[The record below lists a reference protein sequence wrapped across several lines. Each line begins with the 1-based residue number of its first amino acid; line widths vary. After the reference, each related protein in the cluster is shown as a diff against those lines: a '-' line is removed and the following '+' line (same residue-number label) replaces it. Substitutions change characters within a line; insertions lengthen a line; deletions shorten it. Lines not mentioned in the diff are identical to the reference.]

1 MTQNRTTNDRMTP
14 WQRWPSERRTGRNG
28 APPTPPDGFASWTP
42 APDRGPALDILA
54 AADADRIPDLVP
66 IRYGRMVQSSFAFL
80 RGSAAVMAADL
91 ASAPVAGLRVQLCGD
106 AHLLNFGGFATPER
120 NLVFDV
126 NDFDETIPG
135 PFEWDVAR
143 LTASIAVARCGL
155 GADADIAERGAR
167 RAARSYCRAMAGYAE
182 QSVLDVWYAQID
194 AAEVA
199 TTMRHLPPTA
209 MNKIARKARSHTSAK
224 LLPRLADLT
233 AEGGRIRHQPPLVV
247 SVPEDTYG
255 DAITELMLTY
265 RESLRDAV
273 VGLVDRLQVADV
285 AHKVVG
291 VGSVG
296 TRCLIVLLF
305 GRDHTDPV
313 FLQVKEATESVL
325 APYVG
330 ASAYA
335 HQGQRVV
342 EGQRAIQAASD
353 VFLGWASGDGRHAYV
368 RQLRDMKLSPDLTR
382 LDRSSFDDYARLCGR
397 TLARAHARTG
407 DPVAIAAYLDD
418 GDDFARAMG
427 SFAIRY
433 VDVTTADHATLE
445 AAIAD
450 GAIVADR
457 DH

>member
-1 MTQNRTTNDRMTP
+1 MTAMATLT
-14 WQRWPSERRTGRNG
+14 ERADEGRACRG
-28 APPTPPDGFASWTP
+28 LTPPDGFAGWEP
-42 APDRGPALDILA
+42 ASDRGPALDILT
-54 AADADRIPDLVP
+54 ADDPNRIPQLVP
-66 IRYGRMVQSSFAFL
+66 IRYGRMVQSPFAFL

-126 NDFDETIPG
+126 NDFDETLPG

-143 LTASIAVARCGL
+143 LVASIAVAGCWL
-155 GADADIAERGAR
+155 GADIDTAERGAR
-167 RAARSYCRAMAGYAE
+167 RAARAYCRAMATHAE
-182 QSVLDVWYAQID
+182 QTVLEVWYAQID
-194 AAEVA
+194 ADAVA
-199 TTMRHLPPTA
+199 ATMRHVPAQTLT
-209 MNKIARKARSHTSAK
+209 KIAHKARSHTSAK

-247 SVPEDTYG
+247 ALPEDTYG
-255 DAITELMLTY
+255 PALTEMMVTY
-265 RESLRDAV
+265 RESLRDHV
-273 VGLVDRLQVADV
+273 VGLVDRLEVADV

-305 GRDHTDPV
+305 GRDHSEPV
-313 FLQVKEATESVL
+313 FLQVKQAKESVL

-335 HQGQRVV
+335 HQGRRVV

-353 VFLGWASGDGRHAYV
+353 VFLGWTAGDGTEAYV
-368 RQLRDMKLSPDLTR
+368 RQLRDMKFSTDLTR
-382 LDRSSFDDYARLCGR
+382 LDRKSFDDYARLCGQ

-418 GDDFARAMG
+418 GDAFAQAMG
-427 SFAIRY
+427 SFAVRY
-433 VDVTTADHATLE
+433 SDVTRQDHASLE

-450 GAIVADR
+450 GTVVADR

>member
-1 MTQNRTTNDRMTP
+1 MATP
-14 WQRWPSERRTGRNG
+14 DERAEDGRERRT
-28 APPTPPDGFASWTP
+28 ATPPDSFATWAPASDRTP
-42 APDRGPALDILA
+42 ALEILIA
-54 AADADRIPDLVP
+54 GNADRIPSLVP
-66 IRYGRMVQSSFAFL
+66 IRFGRMVLSPFTFL

-143 LTASIAVARCGL
+143 LAASVAVAACWFGV
-155 GADADIAERGAR
+155 DAATAERAAR
-167 RAARSYCRAMAGYAE
+167 RAARAYCRAMAEYAE
-182 QSVLDVWYAQID
+182 QSVLDVWYARID

-199 TTMRHLPPTA
+199 ATMRHLPPNA
-209 MNKIARKARSHTSAK
+209 ISKIARKARSHTSAR

-233 AEGGRIRHQPPLVV
+233 VEGGRIRHQPPLVV
-247 SVPEDTYG
+247 AMPQDTYG
-255 DAITELMLTY
+255 DAVTELMTTY
-265 RESLRDAV
+265 RESLRDSV
-273 VGLVDRLQVADV
+273 VGLVDRLHVADV

-305 GRDHTDPV
+305 GRDQNEPV
-313 FLQVKEATESVL
+313 FLQVKEAGESVL

-330 ASAYA
+330 ASAYD
-335 HQGQRVV
+335 HGGRRVV

-353 VFLGWASGDGRHAYV
+353 VFLGWASGDTRHAYV
-368 RQLRDMKLSPDLTR
+368 RQLRDMKFSADLTR

-407 DPVAIAAYLDD
+407 DPVAIAAYLGD
-418 GDDFARAMG
+418 GDEFARAMA
-427 SFAIRY
+427 SFATRY

-445 AAIAD
+445 AAVAD
-450 GAIVADR
+450 GTIVADR

>member
-1 MTQNRTTNDRMTP
+1 MATLAERAEQGR
-14 WQRWPSERRTGRNG
+14 ERRTS
-28 APPTPPDGFASWTP
+28 TPPDSFARWAP
-42 APDRGPALDILA
+42 ASDRRPALDILIA
-54 AADADRIPDLVP
+54 GNADRIPDLVP
-66 IRYGRMVQSSFAFL
+66 IRFGRMVLSPFTFL

-91 ASAPVAGLRVQLCGD
+91 ASAPVAGRRVQLCGD

-143 LTASIAVARCGL
+143 LAASVAVAACWF
-155 GADADIAERGAR
+155 GADAATAERAAR
-167 RAARSYCRAMAGYAE
+167 RAGRAYCRAMADYAE
-182 QSVLDVWYAQID
+182 QSVLDVWYARID

-199 TTMRHLPPTA
+199 ATMRHLPPNA
-209 MNKIARKARSHTSAK
+209 MTKIARKARSHTSAR

-233 AEGGRIRHQPPLVV
+233 VEGGRIRHQPPLVV
-247 SVPEDTYG
+247 AMPQDTYG
-255 DAITELMLTY
+255 GAVTELMTTY
-265 RESLRDAV
+265 RESLRDSV
-273 VGLVDRLQVADV
+273 VGLVDRLHVADV
-285 AHKVVG
+285 ADKVVG

-305 GRDHTDPV
+305 GRDQNEPV
-313 FLQVKEATESVL
+313 FLQVKEASESVL

-330 ASAYA
+330 ASAYD
-335 HQGQRVV
+335 HGGRRVV

-353 VFLGWASGDGRHAYV
+353 VFLGWASGDSRHAYV
-368 RQLRDMKLSPDLTR
+368 RQLRDMKFSADLTR

-397 TLARAHARTG
+397 TSARAHARTG

-418 GDDFARAMG
+418 GDEFARAIG

-433 VDVTTADHATLE
+433 VGVTTADHATLE
-445 AAIAD
+445 AAVAD
-450 GAIVADR
+450 GTVVADR

>member
-1 MTQNRTTNDRMTP
+1 MATLAERAADGR
-14 WQRWPSERRTGRNG
+14 ERRI
-28 APPTPPDGFASWTP
+28 ATPPDSFAAWTP
-42 APDRGPALDILA
+42 ASDRGPALDILTA
-54 AADADRIPDLVP
+54 GDVDRIPELVP

-91 ASAPVAGLRVQLCGD
+91 AAAPVTGLRVQLCGD

-126 NDFDETIPG
+126 NDFDETLPG

-143 LTASIAVARCGL
+143 LTASVAVAARWL
-155 GADADIAERGAR
+155 GADEST
-167 RAARSYCRAMAGYAE
+167 AARSARRTVKTYCRTMAAYAE
-182 QSVLDVWYAQID
+182 QTVLEVWYAQID

-199 TTMRHLPPTA
+199 ATMRHIPPEA
-209 MNKIARKARSHTSAK
+209 MTKLAHKARSHTSAK

-233 AEGGRIRHQPPLVV
+233 AEGGRIRHQPPLVM
-247 SVPEDTYG
+247 SLPRDSYG
-255 DAITELMLTY
+255 TALDELLTTY
-265 RESLRDAV
+265 RHSLRDAV
-273 VGLVDRLQVADV
+273 VGLVNRLQVADV

-305 GRDHTDPV
+305 GRDHSEPV
-313 FLQVKEATESVL
+313 FLQIKEAKESVL

-330 ASAYA
+330 ASAYD
-335 HQGQRVV
+335 HHGRRVV

-353 VFLGWASGDGRHAYV
+353 VFLGWATGDGRHGYV
-368 RQLRDMKLSPDLTR
+368 RQLRDMKLSADLTR
-382 LDRSSFDDYARLCGR
+382 LDHPSFDDYARLCGR

-407 DPVAIAAYLDD
+407 DPVAIAAYLGD
-418 GDDFARAMG
+418 GDAFAHAMA
-427 SFAIRY
+427 SFALRY
-433 VDVTTADHATLE
+433 ADVTQEDHTALDGAV
-445 AAIAD
+445 AD
-450 GAIVADR
+450 GTVVADR

>member
-1 MTQNRTTNDRMTP
+1 MATLAERAEDGR
-14 WQRWPSERRTGRNG
+14 ERRTV
-28 APPTPPDGFASWTP
+28 TPADSFATWTP
-42 APDRGPALDILA
+42 ASDRGPALERLTAGDVT
-54 AADADRIPDLVP
+54 RIPELVP
-66 IRYGRMVQSSFAFL
+66 IRYGRMVQSPFAFL
-80 RGSAAVMAADL
+80 RGSAVVMAADL
-91 ASAPVAGLRVQLCGD
+91 ASAPTAGLRVQLCGD

-143 LTASIAVARCGL
+143 LAASVAVAGRWL
-155 GADADIAERGAR
+155 GADDATNGRGAR
-167 RAARSYCRAMAGYAE
+167 RTVKAYCRAMAEYAE
-182 QSVLDVWYAQID
+182 HTVLEIWYARID

-209 MNKIARKARSHTSAK
+209 MTKLAHKARSHTSAH

-233 AEGGRIRHQPPLVV
+233 AEGGRIRHKPPLVV
-247 SVPEDTYG
+247 SLPSDVYG
-255 DAITELMLTY
+255 DIVTELMETY

-273 VGLVDRLQVADV
+273 VGLLDRLQVADV

-305 GRDHTDPV
+305 GRDHTEPV
-313 FLQVKEATESVL
+313 FLQVKEANASVL

-330 ASAYA
+330 DSAYE
-335 HQGQRVV
+335 HQGRRVV

-353 VFLGWASGDGRHAYV
+353 VFLGWATGGGGHAYV
-368 RQLRDMKLSPDLTR
+368 RQLRDMKLSPDLAR
-382 LDRSSFDDYARLCGR
+382 LDRPSFDDYARLCGR

-418 GDDFARAMG
+418 GDEFARAIG
-427 SFAIRY
+427 SFAVRY
-433 VDVTTADHATLE
+433 ADVTIEDHAALE
-445 AAIAD
+445 AAVAD
-450 GAIVADR
+450 GTIVADR

>member
-1 MTQNRTTNDRMTP
+1 MATLAERAEEGR
-14 WQRWPSERRTGRNG
+14 ERRN
-28 APPTPPDGFASWTP
+28 ATPPDGFASWTP
-42 APDRGPALDILA
+42 AADRGPALDILIA
-54 AADADRIPDLVP
+54 GNVDRIPELVP
-66 IRYGRMVQSSFAFL
+66 IRFGRMVQSPFAFL

-91 ASAPVAGLRVQLCGD
+91 ASAPVADMRVQLCGD

-143 LTASIAVARCGL
+143 LTASVAVAACWF
-155 GADADIAERGAR
+155 GADAPTAERAAR
-167 RAARSYCRAMAGYAE
+167 RAARAYCHAMGDYAE
-182 QSVLDVWYAQID
+182 LSVLDVWYARID
-194 AAEVA
+194 ADEVA
-199 TTMRHLPPTA
+199 ATMRHLPPNA
-209 MNKIARKARSHTSAK
+209 MTKIAHKARSHTSAR

-233 AEGGRIRHQPPLVV
+233 VEGGRIRHQPPLVV
-247 SVPEDTYG
+247 AMRQDTYG
-255 DAITELMLTY
+255 AAVTELMATY
-265 RESLRDAV
+265 RASLRDAV
-273 VGLVDRLQVADV
+273 VGLVDRLHIADV

-305 GRDHTDPV
+305 GRDQTEPV
-313 FLQVKEATESVL
+313 FLQVKEARESVL

-330 ASAYA
+330 ASAYD
-335 HQGQRVV
+335 HGGRRVV

-353 VFLGWASGDGRHAYV
+353 VFLGWASGDTRHAYV

-382 LDRSSFDDYARLCGR
+382 LDRPSFDDYARLCGR

-407 DPVAIAAYLDD
+407 DPVAIAAYLGD
-418 GDDFARAMG
+418 GDAFAHAMG

-433 VDVTTADHATLE
+433 AGVTIEDHAALE
-445 AAIAD
+445 AASAD
-450 GAIVADR
+450 GTIVADR